1 MSYCR
6 FPASA
11 REATLGGCGYNQGS
25 SVVVM
30 LIRCCWLLIVV
41 KLSSFIIDDFCLLQI
56 VKMVMMMIIMIKKE
70 GKRQAETLDNGRALH
85 LYCGSLTPFVRSE
98 QLVESSLAILVLDY
112 QRSTWKT
119 FVRVRVRFV

>member
-1 MSYCR
+1 M
-6 FPASA
+6 
-11 REATLGGCGYNQGS
+11 
-25 SVVVM
+25 
-30 LIRCCWLLIVV
+30 V

-56 VKMVMMMIIMIKKE
+56 VKKMVMMMIIMIKKE